1 MHYLLLILVASS
13 QASVFVPTQA
23 LTVGFD
29 SISACQF
36 AAGWVVNE
44 QVKATCI
51 PADEAM
57 WHQPEQ
63 PKIVVQHPKPEV
75 K

>member
-13 QASVFVPTQA
+13 QTSVFAPTQA

-36 AAGWVVNE
+36 AAGWVANE

-51 PADEAM
+51 PTDETM
-57 WHQPEQ
+57 WHQPDR
-63 PKIVVQHPKPEV
+63 PKIVVQKESPK
-75 K
+75 